1 MKIFLPW
8 LVALALFGVAAF
20 FFSTN
25 RKLESETASLRETAA
40 KVESLRSELDQLK
53 TSGSP
58 AQAEQIAQLRKDNQ
72 ELNKLRNDVR
82 QLRDDK
88 QQLSQQTQQ
97 AQAQIRAAQNQ
108 VQTLST
114 NLQAAQLADAQ
125 RRFAERYGRPA
136 TGEADPVAACINNLR
151 QIDGTKQQW
160 ALENKKDASAIPVI
174 KDILPYFKDAT
185 PPKCPAGGVYAL
197 RSVAE
202 VPTCTIAGHA
212 LPP

>member
-1 MKIFLPW
+1 MKSFLPW

-160 ALENKKDASAIPVI
+160 ALENNFSGDIKK
-174 KDILPYFKDAT
+174 L
-185 PPKCPAGGVYAL
+185 AGGENKYRLRVGNHRVLFRLAGNQIQVYAVKD
-197 RSVAE
+197 RKEAYE
-202 VPTCTIAGHA
+202 
-212 LPP
+212 